1 MVFNFLISIVFIAEV
16 IIALALI
23 LSLVKVD
30 KLLIDFNEFLTDVKP
45 ELKELL
51 RTVRQI
57 SEKIAEAAP
66 FIVKKVKSIL
76 YDIIMGQVK
85 TFVGSLT
92 FWLVKTEVEK
102 HI

>member
-1 MVFNFLISIVFIAEV
+1 MIFYFLISIVFIAEI

-30 KLLIDFNEFLTDVKP
+30 KLFINFNEFLSDVKP

-66 FIVKKVKSIL
+66 LIVKKVKSIV
-76 YDIIMGQVK
+76 YNMIMGQIK
-85 TFVGSLT
+85 SIVGGLT
-92 FWLVKTEVEK
+92 FFLVKTEVEK